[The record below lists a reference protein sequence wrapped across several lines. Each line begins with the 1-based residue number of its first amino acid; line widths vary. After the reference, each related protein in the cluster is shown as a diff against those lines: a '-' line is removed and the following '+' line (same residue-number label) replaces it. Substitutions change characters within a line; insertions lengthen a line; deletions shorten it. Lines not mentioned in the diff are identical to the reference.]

1 MDRRIILDGL
11 VEFETL
17 ALRGGIRLELA
28 DEDEDDRL
36 TVVTEFEEADPASP
50 AGFGLLDLRQ
60 EFEVRGR
67 LCEAGIV
74 LNATGIYAA
83 SVAARLGRYVAER
96 LAEVAETEGTAQERL
111 AAARDCLLRHADE
124 HEEEV
129 RQALVQCA
137 SLGRTLAV

>member
-17 ALRGGIRLELA
+17 ALRGGIRIELS
-28 DEDEDDRL
+28 DEDERL
-36 TVVTEFEEADPASP
+36 TVVTEFEEADPDSP
-50 AGFGLLDLRQ
+50 AGFRLLDLRQ

-74 LNATGIYAA
+74 LNAGGMYATC
-83 SVAARLGRYVAER
+83 VAGRLGRYVAER
-96 LAEVAETEGTAQERL
+96 LVEVQETEGTVQERL
-111 AAARDCLLRHADE
+111 AAARDCLLRHADD

-129 RQALVQCA
+129 RQALVRCA
-137 SLGRTLAV
+137 FLGRTLAD